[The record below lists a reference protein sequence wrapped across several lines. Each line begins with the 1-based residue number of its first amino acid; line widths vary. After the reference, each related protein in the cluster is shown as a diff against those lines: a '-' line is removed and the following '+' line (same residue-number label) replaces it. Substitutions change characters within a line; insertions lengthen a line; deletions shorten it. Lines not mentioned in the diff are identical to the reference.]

1 MRQVNLGFASLNPED
16 QFAGP
21 APDENEMK
29 LAERPAIADPALG
42 LGLVGRVGLE
52 IGEAAI

>member
-1 MRQVNLGFASLNPED
+1 MGFASLNPED